1 MTTKERRPLTEG
13 LKDEPEVPPHL
24 AREFVFQKSQKVD
37 TPAALDVKPATT
49 TRLPAGTLNPANA
62 SALVPL
68 TARIP
73 AEKFQALKRAS
84 FERQLQGVEP
94 SSMQDIVE
102 EAITPWLRKHGYLP

>member
-1 MTTKERRPLTEG
+1 MTPKDRRPLTEG
-13 LKDEPEVPPHL
+13 LRPEPEIDPN
-24 AREFVFQKSQKVD
+24 
-37 TPAALDVKPATT
+37 AALDFVYQKKDKEPSTPAPAKPAAPA
-49 TRLPAGTLNPANA
+49 RLAAGTLSPAGQ
-62 SALVPL
+62 SALIPL

-102 EAITPWLRKHGYLP
+102 EALTPWLRKHGYLA

>member
-1 MTTKERRPLTEG
+1 MSPKDRRPLTEG
-13 LKDEPEVPPHL
+13 LKPEPEVDPKV
-24 AREFVFQKSQKVD
+24 AQEFVFQKPKPPAGAGPE
-37 TPAALDVKPATT
+37 TKPAAAVPLA
-49 TRLPAGTLNPANA
+49 AAPANA
-62 SALVPL
+62 SAQSPLVPL

-73 AEKFQALKRAS
+73 VAKFQALKRAS

>member
-1 MTTKERRPLTEG
+1 MSPKDRRPLTEG
-13 LKDEPEVPPHL
+13 LKPEPDIDPDAARSFVYQKKDNEPSAPAPAKAPAPERL
-24 AREFVFQKSQKVD
+24 AARTISPASQS
-37 TPAALDVKPATT
+37 T
-49 TRLPAGTLNPANA
+49 
-62 SALVPL
+62 LVPL

-102 EAITPWLRKHGYLP
+102 EALTPWLRKHGYLA